1 MIGTIRHLWAHHRLL
16 VIAFGLAV
24 LLTLFF
30 ALRLALATLY
40 WSDPAHLQ
48 QPPERW
54 MTPGY
59 VARSWQVS
67 PQALA
72 TALGLAPDAAPRGQ
86 TLDDIATAQDKPVE
100 TLIAELT
107 LFLNAQQP

>member
-1 MIGTIRHLWAHHRLL
+1 MIATIRHLWAHHRLL

-30 ALRLALATLY
+30 TLRLALATLY

-59 VARSWQVS
+59 VAQSWQVS

-72 TALGLAPDAAPRGQ
+72 TALGLDPDMAPRRQ
-86 TLDDIATAQDKPVE
+86 TLDDIAVAQGRPVG

-107 LFLNAQQP
+107 CF

>member
-16 VIAFGLAV
+16 VLAFGLAV
-24 LLTLFF
+24 LLTVFF

-40 WSDPAHLQ
+40 WSDPAHFQ

-67 PQALA
+67 PQELA
-72 TALGLAPDAAPRGQ
+72 TALGLDPNAAPRRQ
-86 TLDDIATAQDKPVE
+86 TLDDIAAVQGRPVG

-107 LFLNAQQP
+107 LFLSAQQP

>member
-1 MIGTIRHLWAHHRLL
+1 MIATIRHLWARHRLL
-16 VIAFGLAV
+16 VLAFGLAV

-72 TALGLAPDAAPRGQ
+72 TALGLEPDAAPRGQ
-86 TLDDIATAQDKPVE
+86 TLDDIAAAQGRRVD